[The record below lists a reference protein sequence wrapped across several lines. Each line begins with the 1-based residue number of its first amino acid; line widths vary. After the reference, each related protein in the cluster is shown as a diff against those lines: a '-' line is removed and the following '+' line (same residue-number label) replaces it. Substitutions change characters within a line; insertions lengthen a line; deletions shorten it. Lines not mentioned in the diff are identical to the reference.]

1 MEDDM
6 SMKLFTTLLTAGCLL
21 MVPAVWAQ
29 TDPIGKVDTVT
40 LNVEAL
46 AAGKWMVSAH
56 VWHDEPLAAIDI
68 PIKYSAGMAKLFI
81 DSVSFKG
88 TRMENFAQKYSPV
101 DTAGQVMHFGGL
113 AYMGPDKPP
122 LAPGSGEVARV
133 YISAKG
139 GKEPGAFAIDTTTAQ
154 PNSSLMLVDEK
165 AKIIVPDLKIITVK
179 KEEAPK
185 GEKK

>member
-1 MEDDM
+1 M
-6 SMKLFTTLLTAGCLL
+6 SMKLFTTLLAVACLL
-21 MVPAVWAQ
+21 ATPVIWAQ

-40 LNVEAL
+40 LKVEAL

-56 VWHDEPLAAIDI
+56 VWHDEALAAIDI
-68 PIKYSAGMAKLFI
+68 PIKYSAGMAKLFV

-88 TRMENFAQKYSPV
+88 TRMESFAQKYAPV
-101 DTAGQVMHFGGL
+101 DTAAQIMHFGGL

-122 LAPGSGEVARV
+122 LAPGSGEVARI

-139 GKEPGAFAIDTTTAQ
+139 GKEPGAFAIDTATAQ
-154 PNSSLMLVDEK
+154 PNSTLMLVDEK
-165 AKIIVPDLKIITVK
+165 AKIIVPALKIMTVTK
-179 KEEAPK
+179 KDDAPK